1 MRSQSIISI
10 ENLAEFYRMNIN
22 LEREAAES
30 GLYDLEDLEGEM
42 GHNQDQGGGSSSG
55 TASTATGSTDQEQVG
70 LELTTHSSYSM
81 GSYSSQSHAATILSG
96 DEDAGGSDEDLD
108 QNQNQNQRRERVVGS
123 SGGSSGPIPGPGF
136 GGVRANSY
144 IRKEIQ
150 SREISTTDGYI
161 NRYIIPLC
169 LTVVCIVIS
178 QELPGVK
185 VIWSVCGSSVSI
197 LLGFLLPSLAY
208 IRLWQKNN
216 NTTNT
221 TNMTNMT
228 TQDTGSADKG
238 KGKDKYADIEGDI
251 YISVERVEVPWT
263 ETPIDVKKAYVMY
276 YFSLVL
282 MVLCTY
288 QSVVMNFE

>member
-108 QNQNQNQRRERVVGS
+108 QNQNQRRERVVGS